1 MNSLTTTDSPSVTLH
16 AANRMIRR
24 DVPTEA
30 IDLVKS
36 LIPILTEKPL
46 TVKFRP
52 AGIAFVA
59 CLEGDGVP
67 CIISAWRFDK
77 VSPPKKAHQIKLH

>member
-24 DVPTEA
+24 DVPTET

-36 LIPILTEKPL
+36 LVPILTEKPL

-67 CIISAWRFDK
+67 CIISAWRFESI
-77 VSPPKKAHQIKLH
+77 SPSQKAHRIKLH

>member
-1 MNSLTTTDSPSVTLH
+1 
-16 AANRMIRR
+16 MIRR
-24 DVPTEA
+24 DVPTET

-36 LIPILTEKPL
+36 LVPILTEKPL

-67 CIISAWRFDK
+67 CIISAWRFESI
-77 VSPPKKAHQIKLH
+77 SPSQKAHRIKLH